1 MANYKYYL
9 LVNKKIQLIS
19 LAAVLLSPS
28 LASHS
33 CTAVSLLSISA
44 GSGSEQYCTIGKLPV
59 LPRLLFLIT
68 VWYDKLKKFDG
79 EKNLAVHFFFT
90 KGITEFSSRKAK
102 GVYPVLAGTS
112 LTSP

>member
-1 MANYKYYL
+1 MNRA
-9 LVNKKIQLIS
+9 V
-19 LAAVLLSPS
+19 VLLSSS

-33 CTAVSLLSISA
+33 CTAVILLSISVS
-44 GSGSEQYCTIGKLPV
+44 SGSEQNCAISKLPV

-79 EKNLAVHFFFT
+79 VKNLAVHFFFT
-90 KGITEFSSRKAK
+90 KGITEFSSGIAK